1 MEFSRFFFF
10 FFLLLLFVC
19 FRGPEKLSDTD
30 KSLHL
35 LYIYSQLMENR
46 AQGWQL
52 SYRNVLY
59 QKRKPEMIFPVPENL
74 VFVQS
79 EECGIY

>member
-1 MEFSRFFFF
+1 MEFSL
-10 FFLLLLFVC
+10 FLLLLFVC
-19 FRGPEKLSDTD
+19 FRGPEKLSDID

-35 LYIYSQLMENR
+35 LYIYSQLRENR

-59 QKRKPEMIFPVPENL
+59 KKRKPEMIFPVPENL